1 MLEIIKYTIEGLSGI
16 MSPIFSG
23 AILYY
28 MVIMQTKI
36 IRIEENLKNLNT
48 KIDQIE
54 KFESKI
60 HELIVNNI
68 ATSEQ
73 VKSIDKR
80 VVKIEK
86 DVEEL
91 KRKKYNKLN

>member
-1 MLEIIKYTIEGLSGI
+1 MLEIIKHTIDGLSGI

-28 MVIMQTKI
+28 MVVMQTKI
-36 IRIEENLKNLNT
+36 VRIEENLKNLNT

-54 KFESKI
+54 KFEGKM
-60 HELIVNNI
+60 HKLIINNS
-68 ATSEQ
+68 ATSVQIEN
-73 VKSIDKR
+73 IDKR

-91 KRKKYNKLN
+91 KKNR

>member
-1 MLEIIKYTIEGLSGI
+1 MLEIIKYTIEGLSGV

-28 MVIMQTKI
+28 MVVMQTKI
-36 IRIEENLKNLNT
+36 VRIEENLKNLNT
-48 KIDQIE
+48 KMDQIE

-60 HELIVNNI
+60 HQLIIKNGVTSVQVQNI
-68 ATSEQ
+68 S
-73 VKSIDKR
+73 KR

-86 DVEEL
+86 DVELL
-91 KRKKYNKLN
+91 KRHR

>member
-1 MLEIIKYTIEGLSGI
+1 MLEIIKYTIEGLSGV

-28 MVIMQTKI
+28 MVVMQTKI
-36 IRIEENLKNLNT
+36 VRIEENLKNLNT
-48 KIDQIE
+48 KMDQIE

-60 HELIVNNI
+60 HQLIIKNGV
-68 ATSEQ
+68 TSVQ
-73 VKSIDKR
+73 VQNIDKR

-86 DVEEL
+86 DVELL
-91 KRKKYNKLN
+91 KRNR

>member
-1 MLEIIKYTIEGLSGI
+1 MLEIIKYTIEGLSGV

-28 MVIMQTKI
+28 MVVMQTKI
-36 IRIEENLKNLNT
+36 IRIEENLKSLNT
-48 KIDQIE
+48 KMDQIE
-54 KFESKI
+54 KFETKI
-60 HELIVNNI
+60 HQLIIKNGV
-68 ATSEQ
+68 TSEQ

-86 DVEEL
+86 DVELL
-91 KRKKYNKLN
+91 KRNR

>member
-1 MLEIIKYTIEGLSGI
+1 MLEIIKYTIEGLSGV

-28 MVIMQTKI
+28 MVVMQTKI
-36 IRIEENLKNLNT
+36 VRIEENLKNLNT
-48 KIDQIE
+48 KMDQIE

-60 HELIVNNI
+60 HQLIIKNGV
-68 ATSEQ
+68 TSVQ
-73 VKSIDKR
+73 VQNIDKM

-86 DVEEL
+86 DVELL
-91 KRKKYNKLN
+91 KRNR

>member
-28 MVIMQTKI
+28 MVVMQTKI
-36 IRIEENLKNLNT
+36 VRIEENLKNLNT
-48 KIDQIE
+48 KMDQIE
-54 KFESKI
+54 KFETKI
-60 HELIVNNI
+60 HQLIITNGV
-68 ATSEQ
+68 TSVQ
-73 VKSIDKR
+73 VQNIDKR

-86 DVEEL
+86 DVELL
-91 KRKKYNKLN
+91 KRNR

>member
-1 MLEIIKYTIEGLSGI
+1 MLEIIKYTIEGISGV
-16 MSPIFSG
+16 MSPVLSG

-36 IRIEENLKNLNT
+36 VRIEENLKNLNT

-54 KFESKI
+54 KFEGQI
-60 HELIVNNI
+60 HKLLINNS
-68 ATSEQ
+68 ATNVQ
-73 VKSIDKR
+73 VQNIDKR
-80 VVKIEK
+80 VIKIEK

-91 KRKKYNKLN
+91 KKNR